1 MSIKGLPDP
10 LAPFE
15 EKITEEYGKKIAWLI
30 SNEWF
35 NGGFISDG
43 CNYGRRRDYVR
54 KKRLFVRAES
64 DNAYFKEQM
73 SKSDNDLDYINLDWQ
88 QINWAEKFARTVS
101 NSIGDEH
108 YKIKVTSM
116 DSLSEIKRKNKA
128 QFYRKQI
135 NGRDII
141 SGFQQS
147 LGVDIS
153 PGIEIPEIEEDID
166 LFMEIKDRPKIE
178 IAEELL
184 IDFVKKTNGWDVIEA
199 QKNKDITDVGLIC
212 ARVWIDK
219 NDGVK
224 VEYIDPEY
232 YIHSEVRKFDFSDK
246 TYDGYVTKLTLGDI
260 KRESGFDNETMK
272 KIAKDCGYNFFSW
285 TESTGWPDLLRQE
298 VDVCRFAYKTFKTI
312 KYKTKK
318 RNGRLV
324 KANLRND
331 LPDVKGESFD
341 VVSKTLDTWLEGTFI
356 IGTQHLYGYQECENL
371 FDDIMNKSVSPYIAF
386 AYDIYKNKL
395 RSFLDNIE
403 APARQLQKIHLKIQ
417 HLISELSPDLKEID
431 LDLLAE
437 LDDGKGGAKKEVWQ
451 TALELMQVKGVVF
464 KKRINMGEDGMK
476 DEAAVRVY
484 AQNQGS
490 ALVHLFNA
498 WAHYYNMIRENTGIN
513 PARDG
518 TMPGYSL
525 VGTNQIAQMA
535 SNIVTKNIVDCALL
549 FTKRVAEV
557 ISTRIHTIF
566 NYKEGKDIQELY
578 SNVVSKQLLDAV
590 ELLKDRNLHEFGFI
604 IEMRPTEEELTEFGE
619 MLSMAVSDGSIDVE
633 VASEARALSKS
644 NIKLAQ
650 RYLLY
655 ERKKRIKQRQ
665 EEEMMLSENKS
676 KNDAMA
682 AQARVQAEGE
692 LYQNKK
698 QIDLW
703 FEREK
708 AQIDIIK
715 KRAEAE
721 LKDAERSRAFD
732 EKLYFAQLNQ
742 IGMNNREQMRE
753 DRKDARTE
761 KQASQQSQLIEQRQG
776 GSGAVDFTADSV
788 EKTQGTE
795 ISTL

>member
-1 MSIKGLPDP
+1 MNIKGLPDP

-15 EKITEEYGKKIAWLI
+15 EKITEEYGKKIVWLI

-54 KKRLFVRAES
+54 KKRFFVRAES

-73 SKSDNDLDYINLDWQ
+73 SKSDNYLDYINIDWQ

-147 LGVDIS
+147 LGIDIS
-153 PGIEIPEIEEDID
+153 PGIDIPEIEEDID

-356 IGTQHLYGYQECENL
+356 VGTQHLYGYQECENL

-619 MLSMAVSDGSIDVE
+619 MLSMAVGDGSIDVE

-655 ERKKRIKQRQ
+655 ERKKQIKQRQ